1 MTTDQAILSIT
12 QGFSLILS
20 QTTLGLM
27 KFNAGCSHGAIRMAF
42 DIGIIDAST
51 FTELNDEMRK
61 YMKMW
66 HVEHDTK
73 QISVKEVV

>member
-1 MTTDQAILSIT
+1 MTTNQCILSIT
-12 QGFSLILS
+12 EGFSLILS

-27 KFNAGCSHGAIRMAF
+27 KFNAGCSHGAIRMAY
-42 DIGIIDAST
+42 DIGIIDANT

-66 HVEHDTK
+66 HVENDVTK
-73 QISVKEVV
+73 EISKEVV

>member
-1 MTTDQAILSIT
+1 LTTNQCILSIT
-12 QGFSLILS
+12 QSFSLILS

-66 HVEHDTK
+66 HVEHDSTK
-73 QISVKEVV
+73 EIVKEVV